1 MGGTIFS
8 RLRRTGKA
16 LARDQRGNAL
26 ILTAAAIVPVIGIV
40 GSGVDIGRAYMTQLR
55 LQQACDA
62 GVLAGRRAM
71 AAGTYSDTAKA
82 EANKMFNFNMP
93 SGIYGSNTA
102 TFSSS
107 APNTAD
113 VTGTATA
120 KLPTAIMYIFG
131 TDKFDLSVNC
141 TAKLEISNVDV
152 MLVLDV
158 TGSMARANGS
168 DTVTKIQGLRTAAI
182 DFFDT
187 LTKADIGD
195 GQLRF
200 GVVPYSSTVNVGQ
213 ILRAK
218 NPDWLANETTLPSRT
233 PNFKI
238 TYGNAST
245 EISNTYNDGT
255 TTAGSW
261 SSGSNVDKSFC
272 NNNANPPPD
281 TTPTASGTPTRNQ
294 TAQFIDGEGDRITTY
309 DRNQKYVYYSYRY
322 TTSSNKCKLQER
334 TMTFTRTF
342 KETVTEE
349 PIKTFQNYTYQNRSF
364 DVTALK
370 QGNSLVTNT
379 GKDGADVTLSWN
391 GCIIE
396 RATDPFGPTATAPDD
411 ALDMNITLVPDPS
424 DADTQ
429 WQMFLSEVAY
439 GRSSSSNTTST
450 TNSSSF
456 ATRSLTSDY
465 GACPVAAMKL
475 TKMTKADKSTFEAY
489 INALQPKGYT
499 YHDAGMAWGARLISP
514 VGLFASENATAS
526 NNRPISRHI
535 VFMTD
540 GDMTAPRDNLSHQ
553 GNEITM
559 QRIGATSDDN
569 AVARHNNRFVQL
581 CRRTRELGVTIWVVS
596 FGVGTNTQLD
606 SCSTSGKAY
615 EADDSAQLNANF
627 QSIARQISKLRL
639 SQ

>member
-8 RLRRTGKA
+8 RLRRTAKG

-93 SGIYGSNTA
+93 AGIYGSNTV
-102 TFSSS
+102 TFTSS
-107 APNTAD
+107 APSTAD

-168 DTVTKIQGLRTAAI
+168 DTVTKIQGLRTASI

-213 ILRAK
+213 ILRAA

-364 DVTALK
+364 DVTAVK

-379 GKDGADVTLSWN
+379 GTNGADVTIPWN

-396 RATDPFGPTATAPDD
+396 RATDPFGPTASAPDD
-411 ALDMNITLVPDPS
+411 ALDMNLTLVPDPS

-475 TKMTKADKSTFEAY
+475 TKMTKADKSTFSSY

-514 VGLFASENATAS
+514 VGLFANENATAS

-606 SCSTSGKAY
+606 SCATNGKAY
-615 EADDSAQLNANF
+615 ESDDSAELNANF